1 MDNKRDWLDYLLS
14 KDGRRAV
21 EVFTRHIMATN
32 RAVTRGSAT
41 NSTVGCR
48 WWQLVYAILV
58 SLPYPPS
65 TILTWSKGIN
75 SPDEWRIYQEM
86 VGVVR
91 AVVKQIE
98 TYKRSSL
105 FKILY
110 NNLAIEC
117 APNADSPCIRR
128 IDPSFFSTSPDG
140 RYYMCIYGDEFIGH
154 YFVLQQ
160 RDGIWYLSS
169 SYGSGFVRVPVQTK
183 EVTEDELYHFVD
195 AIQKNENGNG
205 TGTPVIEQF
214 YGKYFLE
221 GGLSTRYSENEPRRR
236 GKQIPAETGIS
247 EELKVA
253 LSGTLHIG
261 YIESMEE
268 YIQQLVKDTV
278 GSEAE
283 GGAKKRVS
291 KRRTLRRKIGARLRK
306 RTQRRRRLNRI

>member
-21 EVFTRHIMATN
+21 EVFTRQIMVTN
-32 RAVTRGSAT
+32 RTVTRGSAT

-75 SPDEWRIYQEM
+75 SPEEWHIYQEM
-86 VGVVR
+86 VEVVR

-98 TYKRSSL
+98 TYKRSAL

-110 NNLAIEC
+110 NNRVIEC
-117 APNADSPCIRR
+117 APNVEGPCIRQ

-140 RYYMCIYGDEFIGH
+140 RYYMCIYGDEFVTH
-154 YFVLQQ
+154 YFVLQL
-160 RDGIWYLSS
+160 REGIWYLSS

-183 EVTEDELYHFVD
+183 EVTEDELYHFVE
-195 AIQKNENGNG
+195 ALQKNENGAG
-205 TGTPVIEQF
+205 AGARHVIEQF

-221 GGLSTRYSENEPRRR
+221 GGLSTRYSENEPRR

-253 LSGTLHIG
+253 LSGTLRIG

-278 GSEAE
+278 GSDRAETETE
-283 GGAKKRVS
+283 GGAKRAS
-291 KRRTLRRKIGARLRK
+291 KKRTLRRKIGTRLRK
-306 RTQRRRRLNRI
+306 RTQRRR

>member
-21 EVFTRHIMATN
+21 EVFTRQIMVTN

-75 SPDEWRIYQEM
+75 SPEEWHVYQEM
-86 VGVVR
+86 VGVVQ

-98 TYKRSSL
+98 TYKRSTL

-117 APNADSPCIRR
+117 APNVEGPCIRQ

-154 YFVLQQ
+154 YFILQ
-160 RDGIWYLSS
+160 RREGIWYISS

-195 AIQKNENGNG
+195 ALQTEDKNSHY
-205 TGTPVIEQF
+205 IIKQF

-221 GGLSTRYSENEPRRR
+221 GGLSTRYSENEPTRRR
-236 GKQIPAETGIS
+236 GKLIPSETGIS

-253 LSGTLHIG
+253 LSGSLRIG

-278 GSEAE
+278 GLETE
-283 GGAKKRVS
+283 GGGKKRAS

-306 RTQRRRRLNRI
+306 RTQRRR